1 MRAGKEKVAVM
12 HRLVAVL
19 GSSVGRVRLFAAV
32 SLPTGTP
39 KSVSVPGLAT
49 LNGLVSD
56 MASFGLVIAL
66 LGLVVSAARMGIGHH
81 AGNPSEVTKGK
92 HAVLASL
99 LAAILLGGATAIIGA
114 FAKVGGGL

>member
-12 HRLVAVL
+12 HRLAAL
-19 GSSVGRVRLFAAV
+19 IGSSVGRVRLFAAV
-32 SLPTGTP
+32 SLPTKP
-39 KSVSVPGLAT
+39 KSITIPGLNT
-49 LNGLVSD
+49 LAGIVSD
-56 MASFGLVIAL
+56 VTRFGLVIAL

-92 HAVLASL
+92 HGVLASL
-99 LAAILLGGATAIIGA
+99 LAAILLGAASTIITV